1 MTLSSEDKALMSA
14 AFEGHYSRVLAIVA
28 RALSTTKTFSF
39 APEYLQQENPSY
51 KYRADILT
59 KAHSV
64 MVTIADM
71 LELDFDASVLG
82 EYIDLMHEMADA
94 IDAGDKDRLLAVIAT
109 LDKKP
114 FVHQR
119 FTI

>member
-1 MTLSSEDKALMSA
+1 MTLSNEDKALMSA
-14 AFEGHYSRVLAIVA
+14 AFEGHYSRVLGIVA

-71 LELDFDASVLG
+71 LGVDFDAAVLG
-82 EYIDLMHEMADA
+82 EYIDLMHDMADA
-94 IDAGDKDRLLAVIAT
+94 IDAGDKEKLLHVISV

-114 FVHQR
+114 FVCQT
-119 FTI
+119 FTV

>member
-1 MTLSSEDKALMSA
+1 MSLSKEDKALMAA
-14 AFEGHYSRVLAIVA
+14 AFEGHYSRVLGIVA

-51 KYRADILT
+51 KYRADILS

-71 LELDFDASVLG
+71 LDLDFDAAVLG
-82 EYIDLMHEMADA
+82 DYIDLMHEMADA
-94 IDAGDKDRLLAVIAT
+94 IDVGDKDKLLHVISV

-114 FVHQR
+114 FVCQT
-119 FTI
+119 FTV